1 MLTSLVLSFL
11 LLPLF
16 AILIYGG
23 SLLINFRWAE
33 KSVTSFVQTIFF
45 ANLFLILLSF
55 YYLSQIDNLTQI
67 IHLPLWF
74 HISDY
79 HFEMSLNFDRLS
91 APYCL
96 LAVLLCGVVG
106 KFSTTYLHR
115 EPGFHRFFFLLL
127 VFYFGVT
134 LVSLAGTID
143 LLFVGWEVVGISS
156 VLLISFYHTRFHSIN
171 NSFRAML
178 SYRLCDAGM
187 IAAAAWMHYTFKTAD
202 FQNIFYHVIWPNPLG
217 SFAAPS
223 ITPIALFLIWA
234 SLGKSSMLPMSGW
247 LTRAME
253 GPTPS
258 SAIFYGALSIH
269 LGPYLLLRCYPFIS
283 YSKTAQIVL
292 LIIGIMTALFATIVG
307 RVKADAKTQLAYAT
321 MAQVALIMIEIA
333 LGFYWVALVHICAH
347 AVLRTLQFLR
357 SMSLIQDFQ
366 QNPIIMQGFELK
378 QGSYY
383 EIFIPKAIRN
393 RIYVHAMDELHLDNV
408 IHRFILNPILLAVE
422 WIDKKEDQLL
432 DFFHKKD

>member
-1 MLTSLVLSFL
+1 MLEGFVLAFL

-16 AILIYGG
+16 GLLVYGG
-23 SLLINFRWAE
+23 SLVFSFRWE
-33 KSVTSFVQTIFF
+33 ERSVTKFIQFIFF
-45 ANLFLILLSF
+45 ANLLLILSSLILLANQTNNT
-55 YYLSQIDNLTQI
+55 LI
-67 IHLPLWF
+67 IQLPNWF
-74 HISDY
+74 HISEY

-127 VFYFGVT
+127 LFYFGVT

-143 LLFVGWEVVGISS
+143 LLFIGWEVVGISS
-156 VLLISFYHTRFHSIN
+156 VLLISFYHNRFHSIN

-178 SYRLCDAGM
+178 TYRICDAGL
-187 IAAAAWMHYTFKTAD
+187 IAAAAWMHYTFHTAD
-202 FQNIFYHVIWPNPLG
+202 FQKIFYHIIWPMPLG
-217 SFAAPS
+217 NFAAPA

-234 SLGKSSMLPMSGW
+234 SLGKSSILPMSGW
-247 LTRAME
+247 LARAME

-283 YSKTAQIVL
+283 YSKVAQVT
-292 LIIGIMTALFATIVG
+292 LIILGASTALYATIVG

-321 MAQVALIMIEIA
+321 MSQVSIIMIEIA
-333 LGFYWVALVHICAH
+333 LGFYWVALTHICAH
-347 AVLRTLQFLR
+347 AILRTLQFLR

-366 QNPIIMQGFELK
+366 QNPMIMRGFELK
-378 QGSYY
+378 TGSYY
-383 EIFIPKAIRN
+383 EILLPKKFRN
-393 RIYVHAMDELHLDNV
+393 WLYVHALDELHLDNV
-408 IHRFILNPILLAVE
+408 IFRYLINPFLLAIN
-422 WIDKKEDQLL
+422 WIDEQEDRLL